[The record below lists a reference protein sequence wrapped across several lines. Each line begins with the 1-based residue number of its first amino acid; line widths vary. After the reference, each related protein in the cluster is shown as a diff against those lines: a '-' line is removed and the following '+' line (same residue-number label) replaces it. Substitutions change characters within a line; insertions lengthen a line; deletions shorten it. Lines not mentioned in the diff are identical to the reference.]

1 MYEYVKIGA
10 AFTIGLGAGILG
22 SKRFFQTK
30 YEKIANEEIES
41 VKAKYSMRSGHI
53 IERTS
58 IEEPEEF
65 EEKIAE
71 EMKQPEPR
79 IYSTIDNMY
88 SQQEKPIPKERYSD
102 DKEEREDRIV
112 ETLHPEENDY
122 PEEPFE
128 ISEEEFSETELG
140 FEKVVLH
147 YYVAD
152 DILAD
157 ADSGNTDL
165 GQTIGDEGL
174 NEVRIGNCIEYFF
187 RNPNYAVD
195 YNVIRVPGSYY
206 IE

>member
-10 AFTIGLGAGILG
+10 AFTIGLGAGILA
-22 SKRFFQTK
+22 SKRFFQLK
-30 YEKIANEEIES
+30 YEKIAEEEIES

-65 EEKIAE
+65 EEKLAE

-79 IYSTIDNMY
+79 VYSTIDNMY
-88 SQQEKPIPKERYSD
+88 GERYSD
-102 DKEEREDRIV
+102 DKEERDARIV
-112 ETLHPEENDY
+112 ETLHPEEEDY

-128 ISEEEFSETELG
+128 INEEEFSETELG
-140 FEKVVLH
+140 FDKVVLH

-152 DILAD
+152 DILAE

-174 NEVRIGNCIEYFF
+174 NTVRMGNCIEYFF